1 MNKICSINEC
11 INYITD
17 GCTLMVGGFM
27 GTGSPHKIIDA
38 LVEKGVKDMTLVS
51 SDTSLAD
58 YGVGKMIVAKQ
69 FKKVIASHIGLNKE
83 SQRQLMAGE
92 TEFVLTPQGT
102 FAEKIRA
109 AGAGLGGFL
118 TPTGVGTLVEEG
130 KQIMEIKG
138 RKYLLELPIKADV
151 AIIHGSIVDKAG
163 NVYHAK
169 TTRNFNPIMALA
181 ADVVIV
187 EAEKIVEVGELDPH
201 MVMTPATLVDY
212 IVIGGAK

>member
-118 TPTGVGTLVEEG
+118 TPTGVGTVEEG

>member
-151 AIIHGSIVDKAG
+151 AVIHGSIVDKAG

>member
-1 MNKICSINEC
+1 
-11 INYITD
+11 
-17 GCTLMVGGFM
+17 MVGGFM